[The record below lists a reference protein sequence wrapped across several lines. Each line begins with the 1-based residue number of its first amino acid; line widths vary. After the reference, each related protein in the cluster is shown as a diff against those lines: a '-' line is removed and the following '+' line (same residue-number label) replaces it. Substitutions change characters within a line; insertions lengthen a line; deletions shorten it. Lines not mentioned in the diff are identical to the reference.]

1 MSSPPWRLHDGSG
14 TALILLYI
22 VIKCLRLGLN
32 TFLHLSITDACF
44 GHSLI
49 KTVSLVV
56 PDTLLKCRTTDIIA
70 VGRPKR
76 AQPTHVRPPSRLFV
90 YIREVHTGS
99 KIYCSSSHTFWSQK
113 KVSHITI
120 VAGGVLRRCV
130 VLVVT
135 YVTTRLHNPEQCHVL
150 QAFSPEPSLRLA
162 TQCVNTVALCK
173 LFNWDTVW
181 LMGQHNYKAATE
193 SSFFSYFGTLDV
205 LK

>member
-1 MSSPPWRLHDGSG
+1 MSSPTCRLHGGSG

-49 KTVSLVV
+49 NAVSLVV
-56 PDTLLKCRTTDIIA
+56 PDTLLKCWTTGITVD
-70 VGRPKR
+70 GRPKR
-76 AQPTHVRPPSRLFV
+76 AQATHVRPPSRLFV

-99 KIYCSSSHTFWSQK
+99 KIYCTSSHTFWSQK
-113 KVSHITI
+113 KISHITI

-130 VLVVT
+130 VFLVT
-135 YVTTRLHNPEQCHVL
+135 YVTTRLHNPEECHVL
-150 QAFSPEPSLRLA
+150 QAFSAESSLRLA
-162 TQCVNTVALCK
+162 TQCVNTPPLCK
-173 LFNWDTVW
+173 LFNRDIVW
-181 LMGQHNYKAATE
+181 LMGQHNYKTATE